1 MHDLND
7 LFFYVQVVD
16 NGGFAPAGR
25 KLGMPKSKLSRR
37 IALLEERLGVRL
49 VQRST
54 RHFVVT
60 EIGQNYYRHCVAMLV
75 EAEAAEAVIE
85 QSHAAPRGIV
95 RLSCPTGL
103 AAFGVGEMVARFM
116 MQNPHVQ
123 VHMEVANRRVDVVS
137 EGFDIGLRVRFPP
150 LEDADLVMKVLG
162 DSSQRLVAHPALL
175 ARCAPDSSPE
185 ELGRLPTLDLGPPMR
200 EHRWTLEGADGSRL
214 EINHHPR
221 LVTTDLATLHHAA
234 LLGAGVVQLPEIQV
248 RQDLLQGRLVEV
260 LPCWLP
266 RSGIIHAVFPSRRGL
281 LPAVRHLID
290 FLATEF
296 AAQADAERAAREAQL
311 RAHTRSASR
320 RTRKSA

>member
-25 KLGMPKSKLSRR
+25 KLDMPKSKLSRR

-49 VQRST
+49 IQRST
-54 RHFVVT
+54 RHFSVT
-60 EIGQNYYRHCVAMLV
+60 EVGQDYYRHCVAMLV
-75 EAEAAEAVIE
+75 EAEAAEAAVE
-85 QSHAAPRGIV
+85 RSRSEPRGIV
-95 RLSCPTGL
+95 RLSCPTAL
-103 AAFGVGEMVARFM
+103 AALAVGEMVARFM
-116 MQNPHVQ
+116 IQNPHVQ
-123 VHMEVANRRVDVVS
+123 VHMDVANRRVDVVS
-137 EGFDIGLRVRFPP
+137 EGFDIALRVRFPP

-175 ARCAPDSSPE
+175 EKCVPDPSPE
-185 ELGRLPTLDLGPPMR
+185 ELGRLPSLDLGPPMH
-200 EHRWTLEGADGSRL
+200 EHRWTLEGADGNLL
-214 EINHHPR
+214 EINHRPR

-234 LLGAGVVQLPEIQV
+234 LLGAGVEQLPEIQV

-260 LPCWLP
+260 LPGWLP
-266 RSGIIHAVFPSRRGL
+266 RSGVIHAVFPSRRGL

-296 AAQADAERAAREAQL
+296 AAQTYAERAAREVQI
-311 RAHTRSASR
+311 RTHKRSASR
-320 RTRKSA
+320 RARKPA

>member
-16 NGGFAPAGR
+16 SGGFAPAGR
-25 KLGMPKSKLSRR
+25 KLGTPKSKLSRR

-49 VQRST
+49 IQRST
-54 RHFVVT
+54 RQFVVT
-60 EIGQNYYRHCVAMLV
+60 EIGHDYYRHCVAMLV
-75 EAEAAEAVIE
+75 EAEAAEAAVE
-85 QSHAAPRGIV
+85 RSRSEPRGIV

-103 AAFGVGEMVARFM
+103 AALGVGEMVARFM

-175 ARCAPDSSPE
+175 ARYAPDSSPE
-185 ELGRLPTLDLGPPMR
+185 ELGRLPSLDLGPPMR

-214 EINHHPR
+214 EINHQPR
-221 LVTTDLATLHHAA
+221 LVTTDLAALYHAA

-248 RQDLLQGRLVEV
+248 RQDLLQGRLIEV
-260 LPCWLP
+260 LPSWLP

-296 AAQADAERAAREAQL
+296 AAQADAECAAREVQL
-311 RAHTRSASR
+311 RTHTRSASR
-320 RTRKSA
+320 RTRNSA